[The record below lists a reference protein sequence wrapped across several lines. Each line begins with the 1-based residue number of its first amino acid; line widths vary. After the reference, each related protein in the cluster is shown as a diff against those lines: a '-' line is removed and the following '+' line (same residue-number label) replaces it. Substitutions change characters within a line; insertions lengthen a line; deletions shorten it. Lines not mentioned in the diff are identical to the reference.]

1 MLRRLL
7 PLLLA
12 SLACSV
18 LSPAGPGGTLAPT
31 AAPTPTPAYLGQF
44 DCYGAEG
51 GLGAYAGRLTFQP
64 GGTATFKD
72 YDAATTTGAWSADAA
87 GRLTFSGSLPLASA
101 SYAPAT
107 DTLEVTL
114 APNAAL
120 VHGEGGRLQCQRA
133 RPGITGP
140 P

>member
-7 PLLLA
+7 PLLLLA

-31 AAPTPTPAYLGQF
+31 AAPTPAYLGQF

-64 GGTATFKD
+64 GGAATFKD
-72 YDAATTTGAWSADAA
+72 YDAATTTGAWKADAAA
-87 GRLTFSGSLPLASA
+87 GRLSFSGSLPLASA
-101 SYAPAT
+101 RYAPAT
-107 DTLEVTL
+107 DTLDVTL

-120 VHGEGGRLQCQRA
+120 VHGEGGRLQCERA